1 MSNIFSISE
10 IAEINKTSINAKDNF
25 GFINY
30 LDTSS
35 LTRNKISEIQ
45 FLCDDFPSRAKRK
58 VKNNTILYS
67 TVRPN
72 QEHFGIVEKN
82 EIDNLIVSTGFA
94 TIDVISKDIL
104 PKFLFYKLTQPFITN
119 YLQGIAENSVS
130 AYPSIKPDSIAS
142 LRFIFPD
149 LPTQQK
155 IASVLSAL
163 DDKIE
168 LNNRINAELE
178 AMAKTLYDYWFVQ
191 FDFPNAEGK
200 PYKASDGKMVYNEI
214 LKREIPEGWEVKTVG
229 DYCRSSGGFA
239 FKSSWWTD
247 NGMPVV
253 KIKDIQE
260 DYTINLSDLAFVD
273 ISDKNIDDK
282 FKAKPGDVLIA
293 MTGATV
299 GKYAIVPYTEKPLYV
314 NQRVG
319 YFNLGIKPEKKL
331 PFLINSLNQKYFRE
345 SVFTLASGAAQPN
358 ISNEQINNIQLLL
371 PSKEIIEL
379 YNKVFEP
386 YYSKILLNQK
396 QNQELSSLRDWLL
409 PMLMNGQVKVG

>member
-149 LPTQQK
+149 LSTQQK

-191 FDFPNAEGK
+191 FDFPIVTSSGVEK
-200 PYKASDGKMVYNEI
+200 PYKSSGGKMVYNET
-214 LKREIPEGWEVKTVG
+214 LKREIPEGWEVK
-229 DYCRSSGGFA
+229 
-239 FKSSWWTD
+239 KLEEI
-247 NGMPVV
+247 V
-253 KIKDIQE
+253 KKISNS
-260 DYTINLSDLAFVD
+260 INPNDFQDL
-273 ISDKNIDDK
+273 KYLPID
-282 FKAKPGDVLIA
+282 
-293 MTGATV
+293 
-299 GKYAIVPYTEKPLYV
+299 
-314 NQRVG
+314 
-319 YFNLGIKPEKKL
+319 KL
-331 PFLINSLNQKYFRE
+331 PKKSFSYSDFEDRENANSSLIKFDKDDILLGAMRVYFHRVCLAYEDGISRNTLFVLRPKHKFLRLFSLFLINKEETIQFANDNSTGSSIPYAKWENG
-345 SVFTLASGAAQPN
+345 LADYQFCLPSENLIVKFEKQ
-358 ISNEQINNIQLLL
+358 ISPIMDKIINN
-371 PSKEIIEL
+371 S
-379 YNKVFEP
+379 
-386 YYSKILLNQK
+386 K
-396 QNQELSSLRDWLL
+396 QNQELSALRDWLL

>member
-149 LPTQQK
+149 LSTQQK

-191 FDFPNAEGK
+191 FDFPNSPPLEGWQNSK
-200 PYKASDGKMVYNEI
+200 NFDGVVGYKSSGGKMVYNET

-229 DYCRSSGGFA
+229 DFA
-239 FKSSWWTD
+239 
-247 NGMPVV
+247 
-253 KIKDIQE
+253 KIKKGTLITERTANINGNVKVVSAGLDFSYYHSE
-260 DYTINLSDLAFVD
+260 SNFSNNTIT
-273 ISDKNIDDK
+273 IS
-282 FKAKPGDVLIA
+282 
-293 MTGATV
+293 
-299 GKYAIVPYTEKPLYV
+299 
-314 NQRVG
+314 
-319 YFNLGIKPEKKL
+319 
-331 PFLINSLNQKYFRE
+331 
-345 SVFTLASGAAQPN
+345 ASGANAGYINFWREPIFACDCTTVRGNNDFETFYILQFLKSVQEFIFSQARGSAQPHVYPKD
-358 ISNEQINNIQLLL
+358 IESLKIIIPNEEILHKYGEIVYSMNEKITNNL
-371 PSKEIIEL
+371 
-379 YNKVFEP
+379 
-386 YYSKILLNQK
+386 K
-396 QNQELSSLRDWLL
+396 QNQELSALRDWLL